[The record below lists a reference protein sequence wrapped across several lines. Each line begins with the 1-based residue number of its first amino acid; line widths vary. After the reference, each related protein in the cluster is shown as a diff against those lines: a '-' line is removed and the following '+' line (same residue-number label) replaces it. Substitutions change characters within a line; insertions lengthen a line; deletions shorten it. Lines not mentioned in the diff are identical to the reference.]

1 MTTYCFTDVYHDNI
15 LFYRG
20 LPSQYT
26 VLQGFTFTIYCFTD
40 VYHDNILFYRG
51 LP

>member
-1 MTTYCFTDVYHDNI
+1 MTIYCFTEVYLHNI

-26 VLQGFTFTIYCFTD
+26 VLKRFNLTLYCFTE